1 MKHFFLL
8 LFTAAG
14 LCAAESA
21 VSILPRGP
29 LSIGKTLKLEWWH
42 NPAWKM
48 IAIHAE
54 PQKNGNATTL
64 SGECRFPGGR
74 GAKAE
79 YSLVQNGKDAWTYTA
94 VLRGTGETKHISA
107 GIKIPADQPA
117 DLEVGD
123 TLYRLSGKREKETIL
138 KWSPVRK
145 NNSALFRE
153 RKAICSAAIFP
164 SRSGTSASQPK
175 RISTASLFMC
185 RNPTGNP
192 AST

>member
-123 TLYRLSGKREKETIL
+123 TL
-138 KWSPVRK
+138 
-145 NNSALFRE
+145 
-153 RKAICSAAIFP
+153 
-164 SRSGTSASQPK
+164 
-175 RISTASLFMC
+175 
-185 RNPTGNP
+185 
-192 AST
+192 